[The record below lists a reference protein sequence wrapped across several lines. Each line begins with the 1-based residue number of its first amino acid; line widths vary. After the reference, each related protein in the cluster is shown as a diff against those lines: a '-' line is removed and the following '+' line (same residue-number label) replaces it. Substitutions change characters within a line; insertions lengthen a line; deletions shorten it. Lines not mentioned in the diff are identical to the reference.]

1 MRAEMN
7 ASIVPLAI
15 SLGAKLMLDDEAL
28 LVSDMLSQIAHSK
41 EKLSSGAPAPARYL
55 DAMRKA
61 ATSFVV
67 TLSSRLSGSYASAM
81 VAKEMAEEEGRK
93 VYVVDSKSASAGEV
107 LLAIKIH
114 EMIKQKWEAAKIY
127 ERAKAIVKDMKTYF
141 VLENLDVM
149 VKNGRLHKIT
159 SKLLTA
165 LTIRPILGSDGD
177 GNVALFSHARGQKQ
191 AVEKLADTIEKSGKN
206 TEGETL
212 VIAHCNNISM
222 AERLKELID
231 VRYAFRDI
239 WIVATRGIS
248 SMYASDKGIIM
259 AF

>member
-1 MRAEMN
+1 
-7 ASIVPLAI
+7 
-15 SLGAKLMLDDEAL
+15 
-28 LVSDMLSQIAHSK
+28 
-41 EKLSSGAPAPARYL
+41 
-55 DAMRKA
+55 
-61 ATSFVV
+61 
-67 TLSSRLSGSYASAM
+67 
-81 VAKEMAEEEGRK
+81 
-93 VYVVDSKSASAGEV
+93 
-107 LLAIKIH
+107 
-114 EMIKQKWEAAKIY
+114 
-127 ERAKAIVKDMKTYF
+127 MKTYF

-222 AERLKELID
+222 AERLKELIA